1 MVRGGDS
8 ATATNARTTS
18 FYPYKAKSSTVP
30 AVAHAD
36 VLGQNP
42 AVQQGWA
49 SELKERM
56 LLYAEKD
63 PNEFIDNLLPCS
75 VPYPDNQDVATLKAA
90 FDDYNPVGGQEVSS
104 YPSLIAG
111 MRSLVS
117 TFPPQKRLDI
127 VDTSGTDIY
136 FPFNSFKKHHQYT
149 RPDISISF
157 PGETVTPGDWQTI
170 SMVVEVK
177 GDKGE
182 DPFMKDD
189 NSSTHVRTVEQLAKN
204 ARNLLLAHGFLSAF
218 VVGIYGRTV
227 RLARFDHAYGVVAY
241 PFSLDDDDGARV
253 LQKFLWHFV
262 HPVVGHRVV
271 GSDPTVMPF
280 TDDDRE
286 WVKTQLSALKPRNW
300 EAHVG
305 ELEKGRRVEV
315 YDQRTGRCVPY
326 LVYHLVD
333 VNGRLFSRAT
343 MVWRAIEDTRVWK
356 DGKLVPDPNSTRQV
370 QPRILKEAWRQLVR
384 RAETEFYDRLESTIP
399 HEEMF
404 GLARMEC
411 GGDIG
416 SLELRWWKRR
426 NSAIPPV
433 PPADQPADL
442 PVPFCST
449 GRDNALANHF
459 LAPTVDHVP
468 PFAFPL
474 PYPQHQTYSSRFENS
489 TRMHHE
495 RSHVRIVIADV
506 GHPLTEF
513 KSSREM
519 VAAMRDAIEGHR
531 IAWERAKVLHRDV
544 SLGNILIADDAPE
557 GCHRGFLHDWDYSS
571 MGPIDP
577 DSQGNAARLMEDDE
591 EISSEDIDEHKERTG
606 TYYFMAIELLENYP
620 EMLHEPPHDIES
632 LYWVLLWVVLR
643 HTHCHREGAADGDAL
658 CQDLFSA
665 NKDSSAVGNKSA
677 WLRNR
682 RPIVVSNNEPLTT
695 LIRRFN
701 VMVWR
706 SQKDPFE
713 LSRKDVLTHG
723 AALALFDEV
732 LAMEGWPENDWKACT
747 LLEKPRTTIP
757 PTPILADVVPGYPI
771 QSEGRALRSKTASKK
786 ALTAG
791 LPTVP
796 SGSASGSH
804 APPQRS
810 GTKRANEDDEPAP
823 SGATHSRKRS
833 KASAMAPPPAP
844 GSGSGVAVAGPSGAT
859 TSGGRGQRSGSRAAS
874 GSTLSRQP
882 SRRSLRI
889 EAQKEKKA
897 SGSDSA
903 R

>member
-1 MVRGGDS
+1 
-8 ATATNARTTS
+8 
-18 FYPYKAKSSTVP
+18 
-30 AVAHAD
+30 
-36 VLGQNP
+36 
-42 AVQQGWA
+42 
-49 SELKERM
+49 
-56 LLYAEKD
+56 
-63 PNEFIDNLLPCS
+63 
-75 VPYPDNQDVATLKAA
+75 
-90 FDDYNPVGGQEVSS
+90 
-104 YPSLIAG
+104 
-111 MRSLVS
+111 
-117 TFPPQKRLDI
+117 
-127 VDTSGTDIY
+127 
-136 FPFNSFKKHHQYT
+136 
-149 RPDISISF
+149 
-157 PGETVTPGDWQTI
+157 
-170 SMVVEVK
+170 
-177 GDKGE
+177 
-182 DPFMKDD
+182 
-189 NSSTHVRTVEQLAKN
+189 
-204 ARNLLLAHGFLSAF
+204 
-218 VVGIYGRTV
+218 
-227 RLARFDHAYGVVAY
+227 
-241 PFSLDDDDGARV
+241 
-253 LQKFLWHFV
+253 
-262 HPVVGHRVV
+262 
-271 GSDPTVMPF
+271 
-280 TDDDRE
+280 
-286 WVKTQLSALKPRNW
+286 TQLSALKPKNW

-326 LVYHLVD
+326 LAYHLVD

-343 MVWRAIEDTRVWK
+343 MVWRAIEDTRVWR
-356 DGKLVPDPNSTRQV
+356 DGKLVPDPNSTRQA

-399 HEEMF
+399 EEEMF

-474 PYPQHQTYSSRFENS
+474 PYPQHQTYSSRVKDS
-489 TRMHHE
+489 KRIHCE

-513 KSSREM
+513 TSSREM

-557 GCHRGFLHDWDYSS
+557 GSHRGFLHDWDYSS
-571 MGPIDP
+571 MGPIDA
-577 DSQGNAARLMEDDE
+577 DSQGNAASLMEDDE
-591 EISSEDIDEHKERTG
+591 EISPDNIEEHKERTG
-606 TYYFMAIELLENYP
+606 TYYFIALALLMMRP
-620 EMLHEPPHDIES
+620 GTLHDSCHDLES
-632 LYWVLLWVVLR
+632 YFWVLTWVVLR
-643 HTHCHREGAADGDAL
+643 HTDCYREDGASGDVL
-658 CQDLFSA
+658 CQQLFGATEDHVAISL
-665 NKDSSAVGNKSA
+665 KSG
-677 WLRNR
+677 WLGDDR
-682 RPIVVSNNEPLTT
+682 VLTVSGNEPLTA
-695 LIRRFN
+695 LIRHFKRLVTF
-701 VMVWR
+701 
-706 SQKDPFE
+706 SQRNAYLP
-713 LSRKDVLTHG
+713 VPVTALTH
-723 AALALFDEV
+723 AAVLAVFDEALAMTD
-732 LAMEGWPENDWKACT
+732 WPENDWRACT
-747 LLEKPRTTIP
+747 LLEKTRATVP
-757 PTPILADVVPGYPI
+757 PKPIVAD
-771 QSEGRALRSKTASKK
+771 ALRSKTASKK

-804 APPQRS
+804 VPTRRS

-859 TSGGRGQRSGSRAAS
+859 TSGGRGQRSGSRAAP
-874 GSTLSRQP
+874 TLSRQP
-882 SRRSLRI
+882 SRRSSRI

>member
-1 MVRGGDS
+1 MASKSTPLR
-8 ATATNARTTS
+8 
-18 FYPYKAKSSTVP
+18 AKSSTVP

-36 VLGQNP
+36 VLAKNP
-42 AVQQGWA
+42 AVQRGWA
-49 SELKERM
+49 SELKERI
-56 LLYAEKD
+56 LLYAEKKED
-63 PNEFIDNLLPCS
+63 DAEKNEDDAEKDEDDAEKDEDDAYKFIDKLLPCS

-90 FDDYNPVGGQEVSS
+90 FDDYNPVAGQEVSS

-127 VDTSGTDIY
+127 VDTSGSNLY

-149 RPDISISF
+149 QPDISLSF
-157 PGETVTPGDWQTI
+157 PGETVTRGDWQTI
-170 SMVVEVK
+170 SMAIEVK
-177 GDKGE
+177 GDDKQ
-182 DPFMKDD
+182 DPFVKDD
-189 NSSTHVRTVEQLAKN
+189 NASTHVRTVEQLAKN

-227 RLARFDHAYGVVAY
+227 RLARFDHAYGVVAR

-326 LVYHLVD
+326 LAYHLVD

-356 DGKLVPDPNSTRQV
+356 DGKLVPDPNSARQV

-399 HEEMF
+399 EEDMF

-426 NSAIPPV
+426 DSAIPPII
-433 PPADQPADL
+433 PPAAQPADL

-474 PYPQHQTYSSRFENS
+474 PYPQHQTYSSRIKDS
-489 TRMHHE
+489 KRIHCE

-531 IAWERAKVLHRDV
+531 IAWERANVLHRDV
-544 SLGNILIADDAPE
+544 SLGNILIADDAPD
-557 GCHRGFLHDWDYSS
+557 GSHRGFLHDWDYSS
-571 MGPIDP
+571 MGPIDA
-577 DSQGNAARLMEDDE
+577 DSQGNAASLMEDDE
-591 EISSEDIDEHKERTG
+591 EISPENIEEHKERTG
-606 TYYFMAIELLENYP
+606 TYYFMAIALLELDP
-620 EMLHEPPHDIES
+620 DIKHQPHHDLES
-632 LYWVLLWVVLR
+632 AYWVLVWVVLR
-643 HTHCHREGAADGDAL
+643 HTL
-658 CQDLFSA
+658 CQRDGGPDGEDLCKMLFGVYEDHLSTGQKA
-665 NKDSSAVGNKSA
+665 N
-677 WLRNR
+677 WLRNKKEI
-682 RPIVVSNNEPLTT
+682 IVLHNKPLTT
-695 LIRRFN
+695 LINRFN
-701 VMVWR
+701 DLVGL
-706 SQKDPFE
+706 SQTSKFDPVPRVE
-713 LSRKDVLTHG
+713 LTHMVVL
-723 AALALFDEV
+723 AAFDEALAMD
-732 LAMEGWPENDWKACT
+732 GWPEDDWKACT
-747 LLEKPRTTIP
+747 LLEKPRTNVP
-757 PTPILADVVPGYPI
+757 PKPIVAD
-771 QSEGRALRSKTASKK
+771 ALRSKTASKK

-804 APPQRS
+804 AQPQRS

-844 GSGSGVAVAGPSGAT
+844 GSGSGNAVAGPSGTT
-859 TSGGRGQRSGSRAAS
+859 TSGGRGQRSGSRAAP
-874 GSTLSRQP
+874 TLSRQP
-882 SRRSLRI
+882 SRRSSRI